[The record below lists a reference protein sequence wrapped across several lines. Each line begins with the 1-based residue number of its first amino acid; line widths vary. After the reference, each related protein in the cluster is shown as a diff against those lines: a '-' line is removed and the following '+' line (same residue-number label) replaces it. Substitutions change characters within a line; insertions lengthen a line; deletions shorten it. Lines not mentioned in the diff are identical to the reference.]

1 MTGVFIFVRVSGV
14 PEREIQHPVVCG
26 ESGVAVGSEVRH
38 TVLASQESSEI
49 HAGSVVGLFGAA
61 RVFEDDLSRSGGV
74 FGDLGVA
81 AATIGFGTLAALF
94 DTEAFCGSFGGVA
107 DHRPD
112 VGRCGWAI

>member
-38 TVLASQESSEI
+38 CVLASQESSEV

-61 RVFEDDLSRSGGV
+61 CVFEDDVSWGGGV

-81 AATIGFGTLAALF
+81 TSTVGFGTLAALF
-94 DTEAFCGSFGGVA
+94 DSEAFRGSFGSAA

-112 VGRCGWAI
+112 AGR